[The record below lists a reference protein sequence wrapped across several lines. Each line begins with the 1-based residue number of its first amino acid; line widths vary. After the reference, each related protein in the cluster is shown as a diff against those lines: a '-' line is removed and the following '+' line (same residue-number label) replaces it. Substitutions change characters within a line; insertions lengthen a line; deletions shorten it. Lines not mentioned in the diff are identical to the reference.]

1 MNKLRGRVILADDD
15 IQTGEL
21 AADAVTGAKLADDSV
36 DSEHYVDGSI
46 DTAHYAAGSV
56 DRTAMAEKAL
66 DVFGINLGNVRTN
79 AGAVLGV
86 VEAADTFYAQIG
98 TNQLF
103 IQGEEALS
111 ETEASIGWFEIYLPP
126 NYVAAGDVTIRAVVD
141 VTGAGTLGTCT
152 IDFEVR
158 ESDNDGAIGSDIC
171 ATAATAVTAT
181 AAAKDFTVT
190 ATGLVAGDKLVCKMT
205 TSIAESAGTAIRAV
219 ITKLQL
225 LCDVK

>member
-126 NYVAAGDVTIRAVVD
+126 N
-141 VTGAGTLGTCT
+141 
-152 IDFEVR
+152 
-158 ESDNDGAIGSDIC
+158 
-171 ATAATAVTAT
+171 
-181 AAAKDFTVT
+181 
-190 ATGLVAGDKLVCKMT
+190 
-205 TSIAESAGTAIRAV
+205 
-219 ITKLQL
+219 
-225 LCDVK
+225 